1 MEEKKL
7 TDEEVVKALKCCS
20 KSWDCNNCKR
30 DKENNNRFI
39 CSENLLKD
47 CLDLIHRLQAENEQL
62 KDEKEEIRL
71 FNLSIQ
77 NGEVDMRIESE
88 MAKSFY
94 NSIIQIFEQ
103 NGAKNF
109 FTTTVDI
116 EGKKGR
122 YVFTIEKV
130 GGQTVAEKLADQ
142 KAEIERLTEENDL
155 KRAQVGLLTEQVEY
169 LKNCGDNFLA
179 DCEKLQKQVDELKGE
194 LEKAYEIER
203 ANIQAEIA
211 EAGTSCHWC
220 KEQAVK
226 DTAKE
231 ICEMIDGTCISSKGY
246 LCSIISKRYGVE
258 VE

>member
-1 MEEKKL
+1 MNEKKL
-7 TDEEVVKALKCCS
+7 TDEDVVKALECCS

-30 DKENNNRFI
+30 NKENNNRFI

-103 NGAKNF
+103 
-109 FTTTVDI
+109 
-116 EGKKGR
+116 
-122 YVFTIEKV
+122 
-130 GGQTVAEKLADQ
+130 
-142 KAEIERLTEENDL
+142 
-155 KRAQVGLLTEQVEY
+155 
-169 LKNCGDNFLA
+169 
-179 DCEKLQKQVDELKGE
+179 
-194 LEKAYEIER
+194 
-203 ANIQAEIA
+203 
-211 EAGTSCHWC
+211 
-220 KEQAVK
+220 AVK

-231 ICEMIDGTCISSKGY
+231 ILDEVSKH
-246 LCSIISKRYGVE
+246 YGGAWLVELYKKYSVE
-258 VE
+258 V